1 MSIRTAIAAVALAM
15 STPASADFNLQSGTT
30 ILQDFDFHD
39 GSQLAELNVHYRTLG
54 TPHRNGAGEIDNAI
68 LLLHGTGGNGGNF
81 LLQPLADGLFGPG
94 KPLDTERYY
103 VIIPDQIGHGATA
116 KPSDGMRMAF
126 PAYDYS
132 DMVEA
137 QKALLTETLG
147 IRKLK
152 AVIGMSMGGMMT
164 FQWATTYPDFAG
176 KFVPMG
182 CYPIE
187 IAGQNR
193 LQRKMIIDAIKGDPA
208 WDGGNYTTQPVAG
221 MRGATS
227 IQMLMA
233 SGALYL
239 QTNYPTREAADKFA
253 EEMMAASLASGR
265 DANDAIYQT
274 DASRNY
280 NPWDKLDRIKAPV
293 LWINFADDLLNPP
306 ELGVADK
313 AVARMPNARFILV
326 PGSEKTRGH
335 GTLNQP
341 EYWGEEVTRFLAE

>member
-1 MSIRTAIAAVALAM
+1 
-15 STPASADFNLQSGTT
+15 
-30 ILQDFDFHD
+30 
-39 GSQLAELNVHYRTLG
+39 
-54 TPHRNGAGEIDNAI
+54 
-68 LLLHGTGGNGGNF
+68 
-81 LLQPLADGLFGPG
+81 
-94 KPLDTERYY
+94 

-137 QKALLTETLG
+137 QKKLLTGTLG
-147 IRKLK
+147 IKKLK

-208 WDGGNYTTQPVAG
+208 WNGGNYTAQPVAG

-233 SGALYL
+233 SGALHL
-239 QTNYPTREAADKFA
+239 QTAYPTRAAADKFA
-253 EEMMAASLASGR
+253 EEMMTASLGSGR

-280 NPWDKLDRIKAPV
+280 NPWDKLDRVKAPV

-306 ELGVADK
+306 ELGVAEK

-326 PGSEKTRGH
+326 PGTEKTRGH

-341 EYWGEEVTRFLAE
+341 EIWGEEVIRFLAE